1 MICISEHL
9 NKEMYMI
16 DVYNVFV
23 LVHRYVL
30 YPEITYSIQQSDPE
44 ITYSEHLSGKKLLG
58 HLSILFRLT

>member
-1 MICISEHL
+1 
-9 NKEMYMI
+9 MI
-16 DVYNVFV
+16 DAYNVFV